1 MTVYRFLFSLLAI
14 LSIGQ
19 TINAQ
24 ITDRLHW
31 VFPVDSAQQIKIEVV
46 DHYLVQNW
54 DGDKIMATSEI
65 TVHNASKGIVK
76 FFIEENRRYD
86 IVDTL
91 MTDQVLIIDS
101 YTSRRAPIQSKGQP
115 CHETVQVKILVPH
128 EFVKQS
134 DDIWVRKEEP
144 AEEGN

>member
-1 MTVYRFLFSLLAI
+1 MYRLFFVFFLLL
-14 LSIGQ
+14 SMGQ
-19 TINAQ
+19 TASTQ

-31 VFPVDSAQQIKIEVV
+31 VFPVDSVEQIKLEVV
-46 DHYLVQNW
+46 DPYTVANW
-54 DGDKIMATSEI
+54 DGDKIMVASEI

-91 MTDQVLIIDS
+91 MANVLIIDS

-115 CHETVQVKILVPH
+115 CHETVRVKILVPNS
-128 EFVKQS
+128 FVKQS
-134 DDIWVRKEEP
+134 DDLWVKKEEVD
-144 AEEGN
+144 EEEN

>member
-1 MTVYRFLFSLLAI
+1 MAQA
-14 LSIGQ
+14 LS
-19 TINAQ
+19 AQ

-31 VFPVDSAQQIKIEVV
+31 VFPVDSVEQIKVEVV
-46 DHYLVQNW
+46 DPYTVVNW

-91 MTDQVLIIDS
+91 MADKVLIIDS
-101 YTSRRAPIQSKGQP
+101 YTSRRAPIESKGQP
-115 CHETVQVKILVPH
+115 CHESVQVKIMLPND
-128 EFVKQS
+128 FVKQS
-134 DDIWVRKEEP
+134 DDLWVRKEE
-144 AEEGN
+144 EEENK